1 VYAKKD
7 EFTTKMEVKVT
18 PKVMRQLW
26 SVVESTQTVTL
37 LQMDDASLVQCLVKQ
52 INTQVSLDIKERDF
66 LNDYVHSRL
75 TLIRDMAQ
83 ERLFS

>member
-1 VYAKKD
+1 
-7 EFTTKMEVKVT
+7 MEVKVT

>member
-1 VYAKKD
+1 
-7 EFTTKMEVKVT
+7 MT

-26 SVVESTQTVTL
+26 SAVESTQTVTL

-52 INTQVSLDIKERDF
+52 INTQVFLDVKERDF

-83 ERLFS
+83 DRLFS

>member
-7 EFTTKMEVKVT
+7 EFTIKMEVKVT

>member
-1 VYAKKD
+1 VYAKKG